1 MGNLFLINVL
11 LAFAWCAVV
20 GSFSFLNLAFGF
32 AVSSAALW
40 LTREQHQKLT
50 KAPTVKSKYF
60 KRIWLVLGLILL
72 FLKELVLSVIRVAW
86 LVVQPQQNYRPSFIS
101 FPLTVDRPYAIP
113 LLANLITLTPGT
125 LSVDVSDDNKTLYI
139 HCIDVDDPEA
149 LRADIA
155 NGFERKIMEAL
166 R

>member
-1 MGNLFLINVL
+1 MSNMFLINVL

-20 GSFSFLNLAFGF
+20 GSFTFINLMFGF

-40 LTREQHQKLT
+40 LTREQHQT
-50 KAPTVKSKYF
+50 NKYF
-60 KRIWLVLGLILL
+60 HRVWLVFGLIML
-72 FLKELVLSVIRVAW
+72 FLKELLLSVLRVAW
-86 LVVQPQQNYRPSFIS
+86 LVVQPRQNYRPSFIS
-101 FPLTVDRPYAIP
+101 FPLTVDRPYEIT

-125 LSVDVSDDNKTLYI
+125 LSVDVSDDQKTLYI
-139 HCIDVDDPEA
+139 HCIDVGDPEA
-149 LRADIA
+149 LRKDIA